1 MSSIIIKAFFKINLE
16 FLAIVSFQIIF
27 YIKFLTIFLSLYYE
41 LMSCITHNILD
52 INLIYIFYSY
62 IKGD

>member
-16 FLAIVSFQIIF
+16 FFAIVSFQIIF

-41 LMSCITHNILD
+41 LMGCITHNILD